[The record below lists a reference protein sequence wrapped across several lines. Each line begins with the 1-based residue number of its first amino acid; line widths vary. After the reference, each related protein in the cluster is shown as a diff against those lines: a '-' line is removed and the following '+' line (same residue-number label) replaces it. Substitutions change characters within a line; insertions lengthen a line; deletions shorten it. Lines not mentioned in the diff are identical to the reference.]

1 MITPPD
7 DWPYPFSE
15 ADWHSCLNVL
25 QHATLEPDQVPDLEA
40 FKTLVSGI
48 YKAARKNK
56 RKAQLQ
62 ARQDHDLQL
71 LAATERVQVEMPSS
85 ASAPAEAQLFQGK
98 YCYSCKEKYHQVDS
112 YYHRLCPNCADL
124 NRQRRNH
131 SLDLSGRIAL
141 VTGGRIKIGY
151 ATALRLLRSQA
162 QVWVTT
168 RFPAQAAH
176 AFAQEPDFDQWKS
189 RLKIVGLDLLN
200 LGALEATIAEL
211 YQTLPH
217 LDILINNAA
226 LTLWQP
232 PDYYQALVRQ
242 ESLLQ
247 GKTSELGLLAEF
259 HIQQSQPVQ
268 QVQSPLFQRDSLSA
282 PGEGTILDTFSALPS
297 PVSADHNSWLLE
309 LDQIPAREML
319 EVQVINQIAP
329 MMLCSQLKG
338 LMLRSPF
345 EWRWIV
351 NVTAIEGQF
360 SDPLKQ
366 SKHVHTNA
374 AKAGLN
380 MLTRTA
386 ASAYAQDKILMNAV
400 DPGWVSSDQHAA
412 KQAQAG
418 KVPHKIP
425 PLALEDASARICAP
439 ILDSLAGN
447 PVWGK
452 LLKNYQ
458 AIDW

>member
-1 MITPPD
+1 MNNPPQ

-15 ADWHSCLNVL
+15 EDWQSCLNVL
-25 QHATLEPDQVPDLEA
+25 QHAALEPDQVPDLEA
-40 FKTLVSGI
+40 FKTLVTGI
-48 YKAARKNK
+48 YKAARKHK

-62 ARQDHDLQL
+62 ARQEHDLQL
-71 LAATERVQVEMPSS
+71 LAATERVQAELPSS

-112 YYHRLCPNCADL
+112 YYHRLCPDCADL
-124 NRQRRNH
+124 NRQHRNH

-168 RFPAQAAH
+168 RFPAQAAQT
-176 AFAQEPDFDQWKS
+176 FALEPDFDQWQS

-200 LGALEATIAEL
+200 LGDLESLIASL

-232 PDYYQALVRQ
+232 PAYYQALLAT
-242 ESLLQ
+242 ESHLQ
-247 GKTSELGLLAEF
+247 GEVAALGLLANMP
-259 HIQQSQPVQ
+259 HHPALLRATD
-268 QVQSPLFQRDSLSA
+268 QVPNWTTLQ
-282 PGEGTILDTFSALPS
+282 TLPS

-329 MMLCSQLKG
+329 MMLCSQLKS

-412 KQAQAG
+412 KQAQTG

-439 ILDSLAGN
+439 ILDCLAGY

-458 AIDW
+458 IIDW